1 VALLQLWPALAGGVL
16 IGVASL
22 LVLVLDGRVLGLSGV
37 VAGLLGRPDDQTGWR
52 LSLVAGLAVG
62 GVLLALV
69 APSTVDVR
77 LEASTPMIILAG
89 LCVGFGTRM
98 GNGCT
103 SGHGVCGIGRMSV
116 RSLIATLTFIAT
128 GVITVVVSRGLGA
141 L

>member
-1 VALLQLWPALAGGVL
+1 MEFLRLWPALAGGAL

-37 VAGLLGRPDDQTGWR
+37 MGGLIGRPDQDTSWR
-52 LSLVAGLAVG
+52 LSLVAGLATG
-62 GVLLALV
+62 GLLLAWL
-69 APSTVDVR
+69 APATDDVR
-77 LEASTPMIILAG
+77 LEASTGTLVLAG

-116 RSLIATLTFIAT
+116 RSLIATLTFITT
-128 GVITVVVSRGLGA
+128 GVITVLVSRGLGT

>member
-1 VALLQLWPALAGGVL
+1 MEFLRLWPALAGGAL

-37 VAGLLGRPDDQTGWR
+37 MGGLIGRPDQDTSWR
-52 LSLVAGLAVG
+52 LSLVAGLATG
-62 GVLLALV
+62 GLLLAWL
-69 APSTVDVR
+69 APATVDVR
-77 LEASTPMIILAG
+77 LEASTGTLVLAG

-116 RSLIATLTFIAT
+116 RSLIATLTFITT
-128 GVITVVVSRGLGA
+128 GVITVLVSRGLGT